1 MSRRISLRSIF
12 FETPSME
19 KIIVGASSGLATR
32 VTQSLSDRPA
42 SLP

>member
-19 KIIVGASSGLATR
+19 KIIFGASSALAMNSS
-32 VTQSLSDRPA
+32 V
-42 SLP
+42 